1 MLEVMLGSSIS
12 LEKTKFIDVPT
23 LVSLIQKG
31 KILEIL
37 GILEDGLIVAI
48 SELLSYGKVLI
59 NYFF

>member
-1 MLEVMLGSSIS
+1 MLGSSIS